1 MERVAIDT
9 IWVLFAGCLVL
20 LMQAGFAALE
30 VGLVRM
36 KHAGAVVA
44 KILVNLAFSFAA
56 FWAVGFAIA
65 FGDGNDF
72 AGATGWFIEVGNPD
86 GVKSLAYSAV
96 DEPTKFFFQATFAAV
111 ALAIVWGTMLDR
123 TKFGAYLPF
132 AVVFVGVIYPL
143 VAHWVWG
150 GGWLAGQGFQDFA
163 GSGVVHVAGA
173 SAALAGAI
181 LIRPRIGKYRD
192 GKPVPIPGHSM
203 PLAVIGVLILWVGW
217 MGFNAGSFLGAV
229 DFPLGRVIL
238 VTNLAGAFGVIG
250 ATISARL
257 ILKTLDIG
265 MMGNG
270 AIAGLGA
277 IAGPCAFVAPWGGAV
292 IGLVA
297 GLLMVPAVLLV
308 DRLRID
314 DPIGAIAG
322 HGLGGTIGL
331 IGTGFLATPSAVESL
346 GVGHA
351 GLVYTGS
358 FAQLGWQLA
367 GWGSIAGFSFVASGL
382 VFWALRATVGLRASE
397 EVELQGLDIAE
408 HGMFGYPE
416 RFIEVP
422 GAEPEEPHHHAPVAA
437 SDGVL
442 APVGVP
448 LPAET

>member
-1 MERVAIDT
+1 MDKVAIDT
-9 IWVLFAGCLVL
+9 VWVLFAGCLVL
-20 LMQAGFAALE
+20 MMQAGFAMLE
-30 VGLVRM
+30 VGLSRM

-44 KILVNLAFSFAA
+44 KVLVNLAFALAA

-65 FGDGNDF
+65 FGDGNGF

-86 GVKSLAYSAV
+86 GVKALAYSAV

-132 AVVFVGVIYPL
+132 AVVFVGVLYPL
-143 VAHWVWG
+143 VAHWAWG
-150 GGWLAGQGFQDFA
+150 GGWLAEHGFQDFA

-173 SAALAGAI
+173 AAALAGAI
-181 LIRPRIGKYRD
+181 AIGPRIGKYRD
-192 GKPVPIPGHSM
+192 GRPVPIPGHSM
-203 PLAVIGVLILWVGW
+203 PLAILGVLILWVGW

-229 DFPLGRVIL
+229 DMPIGRVVL

-250 ATISARL
+250 ATVTARL
-257 ILKTLDIG
+257 VLGTLDIG

-297 GLLMVPAVLLV
+297 GVLMVPTVLLV

-322 HGLGGTIGL
+322 HGLGGTIGVL
-331 IGTGFLATPSAVESL
+331 STGFLATPSAVASL
-346 GVGHA
+346 GVGQE
-351 GLVYTGS
+351 GIVYGGS
-358 FAQLGWQLA
+358 LSQLGWQLL
-367 GWGSIAGFSFVASGL
+367 GWAAIGGFSFTASLL
-382 VFWALRATVGLRASE
+382 VFGVIRRTVGLRAPE
-397 EVELQGLDIAE
+397 EAELRGLDIAE

-416 RFIEVP
+416 RFIDVP
-422 GAEPEEPHHHAPVAA
+422 GAEPEEAHPAGHGPHPATPLGA
-437 SDGVL
+437 
-442 APVGVP
+442 P
-448 LPAET
+448 LPGEA